1 MMTISRCGQ
10 FLHWKLTNYY
20 QRYYE
25 SR

>member
-1 MMTISRCGQ
+1 MTISRCGQ

>member
-1 MMTISRCGQ
+1 MMTISRCEQ

>member
-1 MMTISRCGQ
+1 MTISRCEQ